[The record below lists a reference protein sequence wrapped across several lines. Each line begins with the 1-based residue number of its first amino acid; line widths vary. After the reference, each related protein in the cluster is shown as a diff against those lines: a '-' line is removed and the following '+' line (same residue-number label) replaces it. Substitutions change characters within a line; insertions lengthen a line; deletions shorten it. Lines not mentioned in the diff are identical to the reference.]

1 VEESI
6 GRQWWGRVQEFE
18 RDLVSLA
25 LMGGGVHTVV
35 AQIERIKLLLH
46 AGRRRRSARQG
57 TQVRGSTFILVQHL
71 S

>member
-1 VEESI
+1 
-6 GRQWWGRVQEFE
+6 
-18 RDLVSLA
+18 
-25 LMGGGVHTVV
+25 MGGAVHTVV

>member
-1 VEESI
+1 MAA
-6 GRQWWGRVQEFE
+6 GRVREFE

-25 LMGGGVHTVV
+25 LMGAAVHIMV
-35 AQIERIKLLLH
+35 APIERVKLLLH
-46 AGRRRRSARQG
+46 AGWQRRSARQG